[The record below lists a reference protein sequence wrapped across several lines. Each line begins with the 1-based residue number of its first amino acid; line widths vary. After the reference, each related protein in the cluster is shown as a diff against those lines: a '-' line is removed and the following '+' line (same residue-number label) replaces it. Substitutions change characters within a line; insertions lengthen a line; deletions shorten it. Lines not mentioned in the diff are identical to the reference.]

1 MEMKPAGAIKGGL
14 VPDAPALPDHGF
26 SHHPPIWWG
35 NRLVIAVEGAAFGIL
50 VITYF
55 YVWRNFDTWPPT
67 GTLVP
72 DLGVSMINLVVL
84 VVSILP
90 MWHVARLAQRHAS
103 LRILGFWLLV
113 CVLFG
118 IAAAILRLMEFKGVH
133 TRPTA
138 NAYGAIVWSILAVH
152 FAHIVAATLETLVI
166 GIVVLT
172 GPVGEKHF
180 VDTPS
185 RHPLARIIAAGSV
198 SRSITVNA
206 VYWYFVALSWVG
218 LYVVVYLAPRVM

>member
-1 MEMKPAGAIKGGL
+1 MIAI
-14 VPDAPALPDHGF
+14 
-26 SHHPPIWWG
+26 
-35 NRLVIAVEGAAFGIL
+35 EGAAIATL
-50 VITYF
+50 VVTYF

-84 VVSILP
+84 VASILP
-90 MWHVARLAQRHAS
+90 MWHVARLAARHDS
-103 LRILGFWLLV
+103 PRVLGFWLFV
-113 CVLFG
+113 CVAFG

-133 TRPTA
+133 TRWNS

-152 FAHIVAATLETLVI
+152 FAHILAATLETLVI
-166 GIVVLT
+166 GILVLV
-172 GPVGEKHF
+172 GPVEEKHF
-180 VDTPS
+180 VETPS

-218 LYVVVYLAPRVM
+218 LWAIVYLAPRVM